1 MREIVLD
8 TETTGIEP
16 ADGHRLI
23 EIGCVEVINHIP
35 TGKTYHQYINPERDV
50 PPDAVAVHGITDE
63 FLADKP
69 VFSQIYTDF
78 LDFIGPDRLVIHN
91 AVFDMK
97 FINAELSMVGHA
109 PLPMNRAFDTLRA
122 AREKFPGSPASLDA
136 LCRRFAIDNAN
147 RVLHG
152 ALLDAEIL
160 AEVYLELMGGRQ
172 QGLELAT
179 TGGTAARAS
188 SPQETGHVSAQAAGR
203 ERVFREARPHAP
215 TEEEKAAHEA
225 LLEKIKE
232 PLWRGQGASS

>member
-122 AREKFPGSPASLDA
+122 ARESFPARRRLLMHFAAGSRLTTRTACSTA
-136 LCRRFAIDNAN
+136 LCLMLKFWLRFIWSLWAAASRGWSWRQRAARRREPLPRKRQGMF
-147 RVLHG
+147 RRRPL
-152 ALLDAEIL
+152 
-160 AEVYLELMGGRQ
+160 GGR
-172 QGLELAT
+172 GF
-179 TGGTAARAS
+179 S
-188 SPQETGHVSAQAAGR
+188 V
-203 ERVFREARPHAP
+203 
-215 TEEEKAAHEA
+215 K
-225 LLEKIKE
+225 
-232 PLWRGQGASS
+232 RGPMPRQKKKKRRMKPCSRK